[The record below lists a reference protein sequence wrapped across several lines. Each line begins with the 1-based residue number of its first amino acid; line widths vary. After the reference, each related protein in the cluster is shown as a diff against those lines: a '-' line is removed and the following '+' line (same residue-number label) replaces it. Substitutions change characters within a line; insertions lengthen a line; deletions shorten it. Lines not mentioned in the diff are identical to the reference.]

1 METNLESIR
10 TSIETRLFAAY
21 TVGQDNKTITPER
34 NFKEWLDDNKVID
47 SIIAIC
53 GEHAELKANTINL
66 EQLALEAYPI
76 DNQETSKGV
85 IDDMNLSDRQTWISG
100 AKKILSLFKKPLS
113 QQALGRM
120 NRNSQST
127 PVTITVTVEEPKQR
141 IVILNPMS
149 DNILVQTVDVIG
161 MPLVRWSYKGCEV
174 DFGVGEDFATIY
186 SVESKDQGKGYATKL
201 LGVAK
206 AYYEKC
212 GKKFGGTIALNDTM
226 AHIYKKLN
234 IEEYDN

>member
-1 METNLESIR
+1 MELELYTKEDMNNYASWYIKK
-10 TSIETRLFAAY
+10 TGQYPDDDQALKEGLYLKDFNKIHASNIE
-21 TVGQDNKTITPER
+21 D
-34 NFKEWLDDNKVID
+34 VIK
-47 SIIAIC
+47 
-53 GEHAELKANTINL
+53 LINL

-76 DNQETSKGV
+76 DNQETSKGC

-127 PVTITVTVEEPKQR
+127 PVTITVTVEEPKQK
-141 IVILNPMS
+141 IVILNPYS
-149 DNILVQTVDVIG
+149 ENILVQTVDVIG

-201 LGVAK
+201 LGIAK
-206 AYYEKC
+206 AYYEQC
-212 GKKFGGTIALNDTM
+212 GKKFGGTVALNDTM